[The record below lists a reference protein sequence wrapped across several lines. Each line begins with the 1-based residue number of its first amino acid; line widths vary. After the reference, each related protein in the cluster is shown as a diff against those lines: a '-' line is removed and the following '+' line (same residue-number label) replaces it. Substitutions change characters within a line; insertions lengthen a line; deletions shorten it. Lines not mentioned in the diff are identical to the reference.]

1 VGKITISKL
10 VSLFAISIYS
20 AVNDPIVNLAR
31 DQIFNFP
38 NTQLTGTVQTTSD
51 LRKCVGRF
59 IFLFS
64 VLVVAVKMGIC
75 KMPVWVDSFESYL
88 VLIGER

>member
-1 VGKITISKL
+1 MGKITISKL

-38 NTQLTGTVQTTSD
+38 NTQLTGTD
-51 LRKCVGRF
+51 K
-59 IFLFS
+59 I
-64 VLVVAVKMGIC
+64 
-75 KMPVWVDSFESYL
+75 
-88 VLIGER
+88 